1 MKKFVFVFLL
11 FAIGPNLNAQRIIT
25 LNDTNTGYIL
35 PQFVDNCF
43 NVILTEYYYT
53 FQRLGNNFPTQAQG
67 TKIYGIACALLDDIV
82 SDSGYYA
89 FFYRDN
95 DGCWAV
101 DSIRVDTI
109 IPTTFLSIGYL
120 HANPDM
126 HITYIADTLLPL
138 YEVFFDRGYYVDS
151 SRFSVA
157 TGHKNI
163 FPFDT
168 NLAYYVRAAGTI
180 PSEMK
185 TFCVRDS
192 GQCRTTNLSNFL
204 GAFPIIDSTVRVRHE
219 RLLACGGI
227 GALKADYTAVRTF
240 SLHWS
245 DTNGHCLYQVAY
257 GRANQPLSEY
267 TVVETTDTCF
277 TLAGLN
283 YGDPWAF
290 RVRAQ
295 CCFDDTMS
303 VWRPWSDTV
312 RFSRPYYSLI
322 LLANN
327 PYWGTM
333 SESGPHECGD
343 TLMIAAFPAA
353 NCTFERWNDGD
364 TANPRTITLVCDT
377 MFTAFF
383 EYHPD
388 TSGGDTTAIMTCR
401 DDGVT
406 LAPNPTDGIV
416 HITVE
421 GILID
426 AAVYDLRGRKVKE
439 CKGTGSTMELDLK
452 GLPSGIYA
460 VVVHTPQGRTVRK
473 LALR

>member
-1 MKKFVFVFLL
+1 MKKIIVVLLLCAISTNTKAQFDFHLEDTNGYLIPQLAMVAGFVTAL
-11 FAIGPNLNAQRIIT
+11 PPSYYDTQRI
-25 LNDTNTGYIL
+25 
-35 PQFVDNCF
+35 
-43 NVILTEYYYT
+43 
-53 FQRLGNNFPTQAQG
+53 GNNFPIQAEG
-67 TKIYGIACALLDDIV
+67 TKIYGVAVLLQDSIC
-82 SDSGYYA
+82 SDSGYYV
-89 FFYRDN
+89 FLYRDN
-95 DGCWAV
+95 DGCAAV
-101 DSIRVDTI
+101 DSIRVDTV
-109 IPTTFLSIGYL
+109 TSIANRMYL
-120 HANPDM
+120 QYIKYNPYQ
-126 HITYIADTLLPL
+126 IRDTMLPI
-138 YEVFFDRGYYVDS
+138 YEVYFDKGYYIDS

-157 TGHKNI
+157 FGHKKIDTSLITTHYYRYATINRTGMCKSFKVTERVSCEKGAPSF
-163 FPFDT
+163 FP
-168 NLAYYVRAAGTI
+168 
-180 PSEMK
+180 
-185 TFCVRDS
+185 
-192 GQCRTTNLSNFL
+192 
-204 GAFPIIDSTVRVRHE
+204 GAFPIIDSTVRIRHE
-219 RLLACGGI
+219 RILACGGI
-227 GALKADYTAVRTF
+227 GAPKADYTAVRTF

-295 CCFDDTMS
+295 CCFDDSMS

-312 RFSRPYYSLI
+312 RFARPYYSLI

-416 HITVE
+416 HITAE
-421 GILID
+421 GALID

-439 CKGTGSTMELDLK
+439 CKGSGDTMELDLK
-452 GLPSGIYA
+452 GLPSGVYTVTI
-460 VVVHTPQGRTVRK
+460 HTARGTAVRK

>member
-1 MKKFVFVFLL
+1 MKKLFFILTALLVGANIQAQFV
-11 FAIGPNLNAQRIIT
+11 INYG
-25 LNDTNTGYIL
+25 DTNTGYVI
-35 PQFVDNCF
+35 PNF
-43 NVILTEYYYT
+43 NKETAVYCYPFRMENFRRGTYYHTE
-53 FQRLGNNFPTQAQG
+53 PIG
-67 TKIYGIACALLDDIV
+67 TKIYGVACMLFDI
-82 SDSGYYA
+82 
-89 FFYRDN
+89 
-95 DGCWAV
+95 
-101 DSIRVDTI
+101 I
-109 IPTTFLSIGYL
+109 
-120 HANPDM
+120 
-126 HITYIADTLLPL
+126 DTLNDCYVYFFRDDNGCSAIDSVKIDAVRSTTALHFDYTNRNTHSQRDTTLPL
-138 YEVFFDRGYYVDS
+138 YEVFFDKGYEIDS
-151 SRFSVA
+151 FQYSICISTPYRPEEDELYRPLVYYREALYPSTALDFGSY
-157 TGHKNI
+157 TG
-163 FPFDT
+163 
-168 NLAYYVRAAGTI
+168 Y
-180 PSEMK
+180 
-185 TFCVRDS
+185 RDGS
-192 GQCRTTNLSNFL
+192 CSKSMEGILLTC
-204 GAFPIIDSTVRVRHE
+204 AFPIIDSTVRIRHE
-219 RLLACGGI
+219 RILACGGI
-227 GALKADYTAVRTF
+227 GAPKADYTAVRTF

-267 TVVETTDTCF
+267 SVVETTDTCF

-295 CCFDDTMS
+295 CCFDDSMS

-416 HITVE
+416 HITAE
-421 GILID
+421 GALID

-452 GLPSGIYA
+452 GLPSGIYT
-460 VVVHTPQGRTVRK
+460 VTIHTARGTAVRK

>member
-1 MKKFVFVFLL
+1 MVAKSGVCF
-11 FAIGPNLNAQRIIT
+11 T
-25 LNDTNTGYIL
+25 TNTL
-35 PQFVDNCF
+35 P
-43 NVILTEYYYT
+43 
-53 FQRLGNNFPTQAQG
+53 
-67 TKIYGIACALLDDIV
+67 
-82 SDSGYYA
+82 YYA
-89 FFYRDN
+89 
-95 DGCWAV
+95 
-101 DSIRVDTI
+101 
-109 IPTTFLSIGYL
+109 
-120 HANPDM
+120 
-126 HITYIADTLLPL
+126 
-138 YEVFFDRGYYVDS
+138 
-151 SRFSVA
+151 
-157 TGHKNI
+157 
-163 FPFDT
+163 
-168 NLAYYVRAAGTI
+168 
-180 PSEMK
+180 
-185 TFCVRDS
+185 
-192 GQCRTTNLSNFL
+192 
-204 GAFPIIDSTVRVRHE
+204 GAFPIIDSTVRVRHA
-219 RLLACGGI
+219 RFLACGDI

-277 TLAGLN
+277 TLSGLN

-295 CCFDDTMS
+295 CCYDDSMTI
-303 VWRPWSDTV
+303 WRPWSDTV
-312 RFSRPYYSLI
+312 RFARPYYSLI

-333 SESGPHECGD
+333 SEGGPHECGD

-388 TSGGDTTAIMTCR
+388 TSGGDTTAILTCR

-416 HITVE
+416 HLKAE
-421 GILID
+421 GSLID
-426 AAVYDLRGRKVKE
+426 VAVYDLRGRRVKE

-452 GLPSGIYA
+452 GLPSGVYTVA
-460 VVVHTPQGRTVRK
+460 VQTARGTAVRK

>member
-1 MKKFVFVFLL
+1 M
-11 FAIGPNLNAQRIIT
+11 
-25 LNDTNTGYIL
+25 
-35 PQFVDNCF
+35 
-43 NVILTEYYYT
+43 
-53 FQRLGNNFPTQAQG
+53 
-67 TKIYGIACALLDDIV
+67 
-82 SDSGYYA
+82 
-89 FFYRDN
+89 
-95 DGCWAV
+95 

-109 IPTTFLSIGYL
+109 TSITNHIHIKYPTF
-120 HANPDM
+120 NPYRI
-126 HITYIADTLLPL
+126 HDTVLPV
-138 YEVFFDRGYYVDS
+138 YEVYFDKGYYVDS

-157 TGHKNI
+157 FGHKKIDTSLITTQYYRYATINRTEMCKSFSVSRTVDCGTGLDPY
-163 FPFDT
+163 FP
-168 NLAYYVRAAGTI
+168 A
-180 PSEMK
+180 
-185 TFCVRDS
+185 
-192 GQCRTTNLSNFL
+192 
-204 GAFPIIDSTVRVRHE
+204 AFPIIDSSVRVRHE
-219 RLLACGGI
+219 RFLACGGI

-388 TSGGDTTAIMTCR
+388 TSGGDTTVIMTCR

-406 LAPNPTDGIV
+406 LAPNPSDGIV
-416 HITVE
+416 HITAE
-421 GILID
+421 GALID

-452 GLPSGIYA
+452 GLPSGIYT
-460 VVVHTPQGRTVRK
+460 VTIHTARGTAVRK